1 MSKAQQQKSR
11 FRKMR
16 PHSLYSLIMGEDK
29 EGYWN
34 YNHMVLQFED
44 AIDVLKVM
52 FPEQK
57 LWRKDSIHEVNSD

>member
-1 MSKAQQQKSR
+1 
-11 FRKMR
+11 
-16 PHSLYSLIMGEDK
+16 MGEDK